1 MRSEITVAA
10 VLFFL
15 VLFLLWMAVKM
26 WITKPYSGLKN
37 ILLARPCEKIGQA
50 AEVVAHK
57 GHKEARFGDAP
68 RRLSTWPPGKPDT
81 VSTWFTYSGLRATPA
96 LGLYR
101 PLGPIKKK
109 KFLYVVHAL
118 ACGHA

>member
-81 VSTWFTYSGLRATPA
+81 VLGDKKPVYARAA
-96 LGLYR
+96 WR
-101 PLGPIKKK
+101 PHNNRRSIP
-109 KFLYVVHAL
+109 
-118 ACGHA
+118 